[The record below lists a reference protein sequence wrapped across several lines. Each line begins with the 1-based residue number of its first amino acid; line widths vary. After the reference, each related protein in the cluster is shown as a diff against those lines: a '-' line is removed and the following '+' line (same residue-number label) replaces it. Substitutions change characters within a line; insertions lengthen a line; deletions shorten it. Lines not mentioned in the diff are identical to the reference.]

1 MARPVALAAAL
12 GLAGPCSALKSG
24 ALSGERLFRSELRGN
39 WEAGVL
45 TTDDQEK
52 VAAELQPWLQRPAPA
67 TLPEGR
73 GYLAFDSD
81 AGGFNNVRM
90 SFEFFVDVA
99 HATGR
104 TLVLP
109 PPESIYLLDWGPKTY
124 RNKSDPGWIEV
135 NNVTDYGDLWEIPD
149 LKRSIPV
156 ISAQEFYL
164 RERENLGIPA
174 AAEPEKQRNMQIA
187 WSPWKQWLANHA
199 LVARGKCD
207 AVAEAA
213 RAQGPAV
220 VYIPE
225 KLFADPKGLRHPQMV
240 PVIAGTE
247 QRFLYC
253 TSEPSLK
260 EHMGHQ
266 SHYRSDLFRLAS
278 GPIAE
283 MGVRNYFA
291 VHLRRNDFQYEQAP
305 DSPER
310 VVANLES
317 ALLPGEPVYIASD
330 ELDEQWWKTI
340 TEAMAKKGH
349 NVTRF
354 KDVHPELERRGLVEK
369 FSGIVEMI
377 ICAGA
382 RRFRGSRQSTFT
394 QGIWFLRQ
402 ELADSGGVWSGGD
415 DAGYGDQR
423 EVAFRLLRPAR
434 PVRNTFSAPT
444 GIEKIAGQP

>member
-1 MARPVALAAAL
+1 MV
-12 GLAGPCSALKSG
+12 
-24 ALSGERLFRSELRGN
+24 
-39 WEAGVL
+39 
-45 TTDDQEK
+45 
-52 VAAELQPWLQRPAPA
+52 
-67 TLPEGR
+67 
-73 GYLAFDSD
+73 
-81 AGGFNNVRM
+81 
-90 SFEFFVDVA
+90 
-99 HATGR
+99 
-104 TLVLP
+104 
-109 PPESIYLLDWGPKTY
+109 
-124 RNKSDPGWIEV
+124 V

-149 LKRSIPV
+149 LKRSVPV
-156 ISAQEFYL
+156 MSAQEFYL

-174 AAEPEKQRNMQIA
+174 EAEPEKQRNMQIA

-199 LVARGKCD
+199 LVARGRCD

-213 RAQGPAV
+213 RAQRPTV

-225 KLFADPKGLRHPQMV
+225 KLFADPKGHPPAMV
-240 PVIAGTE
+240 PVMPGTE

-253 TSEPSLK
+253 THEPSLE

-283 MGVRNYFA
+283 MGIRNYFA

-317 ALLPGEPVYIASD
+317 ALLPGERVYIASD

-340 TEAMAKKGH
+340 TQPMAQKGH
-349 NVTRF
+349 SVTRF

-382 RRFRGSRQSTFT
+382 RRFKGSRSSTFT

-402 ELADSGGVWSGGD
+402 ELADSGGVWSVGGD
-415 DAGYGDQR
+415 DYYGDKR

-434 PVRNTFSAPT
+434 PVSAPS
-444 GIEKIAGQP
+444 GIEKIASQS